1 MIRQLKY
8 LFIGVLLLSFL
19 LPSSGRKSHSSE
31 LLNRGR
37 TIPIALSQDFLVTA
51 RTFSTLTPR
60 VVDIYDLHNGISSLQ
75 KMGELTAPNPTVGD
89 DFGFSM
95 ALHKDYLLIGAPGS
109 NSGYGAAYL
118 YHKNYEGN
126 WVLIKTYEN
135 PYLCCN
141 CFSIL

>member
-60 VVDIYDLHNGISSLQ
+60 VVDIYDLYNGISSLQ
-75 KMGELTAPNPTVGD
+75 KTAELTAPNPTVGD
-89 DFGFSM
+89 DFGFSI

-109 NSGYGAAYL
+109 NNGYGAAYL
-118 YHKNYEGN
+118 YHKN
-126 WVLIKTYEN
+126 
-135 PYLCCN
+135 
-141 CFSIL
+141 